1 MTINIS
7 WVRAMIH
14 RFSKKKKADRA
25 LIRDPVALARTNAA
39 WEEYLRGEGTL
50 ITSSDELK
58 DYLEKI

>member
-1 MTINIS
+1 
-7 WVRAMIH
+7 MIH
-14 RFSKKKKADRA
+14 RFSRKKKTDRA

-50 ITSSDELK
+50 ITSSEELK

>member
-7 WVRAMIH
+7 WVWTMNH